1 MAFMVETLVAILCA
15 LFETLPDS
23 RSGVNI
29 QYAFDDI
36 AMVAFTVFF
45 IQQPLFVDYQR
56 KFQESHNRNIR
67 QSLSAMTRIPCDNAQ
82 KVFYRRI
89 CRGLLEQQN

>member
-45 IQQPLFVDYQR
+45 IQQPLFVDY
-56 KFQESHNRNIR
+56 
-67 QSLSAMTRIPCDNAQ
+67 
-82 KVFYRRI
+82 
-89 CRGLLEQQN
+89 